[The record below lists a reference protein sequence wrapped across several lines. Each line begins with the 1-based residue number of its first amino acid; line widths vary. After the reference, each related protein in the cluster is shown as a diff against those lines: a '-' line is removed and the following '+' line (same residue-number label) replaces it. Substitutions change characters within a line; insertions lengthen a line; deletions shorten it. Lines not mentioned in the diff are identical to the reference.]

1 MQACQEMIS
10 QESMKAVEARV
21 SKLEKEFESKQE
33 TDCMFT
39 FGLVH
44 LCIWLWGGLAFFM
57 LSCVEFDENDQLRA
71 RECRPSIHQLSKA
84 ILVLLRDWL
93 SSLIDEQS

>member
-1 MQACQEMIS
+1 MQACPDNMQS
-10 QESMKAVEARV
+10 VEARV
-21 SKLEKEFESKQE
+21 SKLEKEFESKQD
-33 TDCMFT
+33 TDFAFM

-44 LCIWLWGGLAFFM
+44 ICVLLWGYLAFFM

-71 RECRPSIHQLSKA
+71 RECRPSINQLLKA

-93 SSLIDEQS
+93 SSIIDGPS